1 MRKLSNK
8 AIVLQ
13 VLMVFIL
20 LSVSVFAAPS
30 NTKSKTTQSKARVS
44 KKLEVQKAVKSVNT
58 GKLEVD
64 AAQLVLDTGIQ
75 RMHESLECQ

>member
-1 MRKLSNK
+1 MRKLSHK

-30 NTKSKTTQSKARVS
+30 NTKSKSTQSKPRVS
-44 KKLEVQKAVKSVNT
+44 KKVAVQKAVNT

-64 AAQLVLDTGIQ
+64 EAQLLLDNGIA
-75 RMHESLECQ
+75 RMTESLECQC